1 MRPAGE
7 LPTAG
12 RVRLTPV
19 RPRPDETTPV
29 TAGTATPPDAPSAPA
44 TPGVDKR
51 EARIQSMF
59 AGIAPWYDF
68 LNHLLSLN
76 IDKSW
81 RRACVRL
88 APPAGP
94 EAGPILDLCTGT
106 GDLAL
111 AYDAAAKGAVP
122 VVGADFCREML
133 VIAGAKTAKRKRSER
148 ISYVEADAQ
157 HLPFPSDS
165 FQLVS
170 VAFGLRNI
178 TDFERGLAEMARV
191 TKPGGRVAVLEF
203 SRPRGRLVGPLYLWG
218 FRRVLPWVGQ
228 RVSGSRDG
236 AYNYLPASVLAFPD
250 GDELAARMTAAGLA
264 EVWYRPLTFGIATLY
279 VGTKPPAP

>member
-1 MRPAGE
+1 MTAPPA
-7 LPTAG
+7 
-12 RVRLTPV
+12 
-19 RPRPDETTPV
+19 
-29 TAGTATPPDAPSAPA
+29 PPAI
-44 TPGVDKR
+44 DKR

-76 IDKSW
+76 IDKFW

-88 APPAGP
+88 VPPRGQ

-111 AYDAAAKGAVP
+111 AYDAVAKGAVP
-122 VVGADFCREML
+122 IVGADFCREML
-133 VIAGAKTAKRKRSER
+133 VIAGAKTAKRKRSE
-148 ISYVEADAQ
+148 SVTYVEADAQ
-157 HLPFPSDS
+157 HLPFPADS

-178 TDFERGLAEMARV
+178 TDFERGLSEMTRV
-191 TKPGGRVAVLEF
+191 VKPGGRVAVLEF
-203 SRPRGRLVGPLYLWG
+203 SRPRAWVIGPVYRWG

-228 RVSGSRDG
+228 RVSGSADG

-264 EVWYRPLTFGIATLY
+264 GVWYRPLTFGIATLY